1 MTTNLSRRFRR
12 ALAATAILALVT
24 LTGGMSYEAIG
35 RTSDARRFPVRGQMV
50 DIGGYRLN
58 ILCTGIG
65 TPTVILD
72 SGLGEPALSWIGV
85 QTGVERSTRVCSY
98 DRAGYG
104 HSDPGPQPRSSLQ
117 VATELHA
124 LLEKSQTPGPYV
136 LVGHSFGGYN
146 VRVYAGLYR
155 DEVAGVVLVD
165 SSHEDQ
171 GRFEPASAR
180 DQARGLQTLAPFV
193 PLLRFFGVLRL
204 RDQFQPTI
212 VTGSRLSQ
220 KTMQEISALALRPNF
235 VPTVLQEYAALGTES
250 ATQVRSAGNLGD
262 LPLMVFTAGQATD
275 PGNREL
281 DGFRKAW
288 LEQLQP
294 SLTKLSRR
302 GHQVVVQDSDHMIPY
317 KNPDAIVR
325 GIQSV
330 WAEAKHR

>member
-1 MTTNLSRRFRR
+1 
-12 ALAATAILALVT
+12 
-24 LTGGMSYEAIG
+24 
-35 RTSDARRFPVRGQMV
+35 MV

-65 TPTVILD
+65 TPAVILD

-117 VATELHA
+117 IATELHA

>member
-1 MTTNLSRRFRR
+1 
-12 ALAATAILALVT
+12 
-24 LTGGMSYEAIG
+24 
-35 RTSDARRFPVRGQMV
+35 MV

-65 TPTVILD
+65 TPAVILD

-104 HSDPGPQPRSSLQ
+104 HSDPGPHPRSSLQ
-117 VATELHA
+117 IATELHA
-124 LLEKSQTPGPYV
+124 LLEKSKTPGPYV

-193 PLLRFFGVLRL
+193 PL
-204 RDQFQPTI
+204 
-212 VTGSRLSQ
+212 
-220 KTMQEISALALRPNF
+220 
-235 VPTVLQEYAALGTES
+235 
-250 ATQVRSAGNLGD
+250 
-262 LPLMVFTAGQATD
+262 
-275 PGNREL
+275 
-281 DGFRKAW
+281 
-288 LEQLQP
+288 
-294 SLTKLSRR
+294 
-302 GHQVVVQDSDHMIPY
+302 
-317 KNPDAIVR
+317 
-325 GIQSV
+325 
-330 WAEAKHR
+330 

>member
-1 MTTNLSRRFRR
+1 MTTNLSRRCRR

-117 VATELHA
+117 IATELHA

-180 DQARGLQTLAPFV
+180 DQARGLQTLAP
-193 PLLRFFGVLRL
+193 
-204 RDQFQPTI
+204 
-212 VTGSRLSQ
+212 
-220 KTMQEISALALRPNF
+220 
-235 VPTVLQEYAALGTES
+235 
-250 ATQVRSAGNLGD
+250 
-262 LPLMVFTAGQATD
+262 
-275 PGNREL
+275 
-281 DGFRKAW
+281 
-288 LEQLQP
+288 
-294 SLTKLSRR
+294 
-302 GHQVVVQDSDHMIPY
+302 
-317 KNPDAIVR
+317 
-325 GIQSV
+325 
-330 WAEAKHR
+330 